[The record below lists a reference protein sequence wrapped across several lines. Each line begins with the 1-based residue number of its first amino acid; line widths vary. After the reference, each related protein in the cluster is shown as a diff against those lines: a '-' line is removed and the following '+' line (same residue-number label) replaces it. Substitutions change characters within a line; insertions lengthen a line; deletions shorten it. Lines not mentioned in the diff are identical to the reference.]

1 MATKKQTHAKKQRPP
16 KAPNHLPHISK
27 ASYKQQL
34 YDLQVQLVRFQR
46 ELIAKDA
53 RVAII
58 IEGRDGAGKDGL
70 IKRLTEHMAPR
81 ETRVV
86 ALPKPSDRD
95 QNSWY
100 FQRYVPHLP
109 ASGEFVIFNRSWY
122 NRAGVEKV
130 MGFCTPHQYQEFLDV
145 VPTFEQ
151 MLIRSGIQLHKYFL
165 DITKDEQ
172 KARLEARRED
182 PLKQWKISPID
193 DKALELWDAYSEARN
208 IMFERTTHAQ
218 AQWHVVRADN
228 KKLARIEVIKDILS
242 RGKFAKKDPELCSP
256 DPRVV
261 FPYDEE
267 FVQRGWIAP

>member
-1 MATKKQTHAKKQRPP
+1 MSDGKRKSKTQRP
-16 KAPNHLPHISK
+16 PNHLPKLTK
-27 ASYKQQL
+27 AAYRNQL
-34 YDLQVQLVRFQR
+34 YDLQVELVRFQR
-46 ELIAKDA
+46 ELISNGT
-53 RVAII
+53 RVAIL

-70 IKRLTEHMAPR
+70 IKRLVEHMAPR

-95 QNSWY
+95 QSSWY

-109 ASGEFVIFNRSWY
+109 AAGEFVVFNRSWY

-151 MLIRSGIQLHKYFL
+151 MLIRSGIVLHKYFL

-172 KARLEARRED
+172 DARLTARRDD
-182 PLKQWKISPID
+182 PLKQWKVSPID
-193 DKALELWDAYSEARN
+193 DKAIELWDAYSEARN
-208 IMFERTTHAQ
+208 VMLERTTHAQ
-218 AQWHVVRADN
+218 AQWHVVRADD
-228 KKLARIEVIKDILS
+228 KKLTRVEVIKDILS
-242 RGKFAKKDPELCSP
+242 RMTYPKKNMELCSP

-261 FPYDEE
+261 FPYDSE
-267 FVQRGWIAP
+267 FLAREWIAP